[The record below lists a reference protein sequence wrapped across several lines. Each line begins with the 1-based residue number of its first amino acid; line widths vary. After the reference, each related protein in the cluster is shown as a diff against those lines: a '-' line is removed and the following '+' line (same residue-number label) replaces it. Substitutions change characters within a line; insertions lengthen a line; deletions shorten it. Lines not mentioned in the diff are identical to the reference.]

1 MREKLKQRKLIFIII
16 SIVLVL
22 LIIAGV
28 TTAILINKNQA
39 KMETAKSETNTT
51 TTTNTIGGKVS
62 TTNTENNEE
71 IQAIMKQDASGD
83 DVPVPEGYVG
93 SSATGEN
100 EIDTGYVIY
109 EGTEPVTDSNVETAK
124 TTRNQYVWVPVP
136 DASKM
141 YGTDANGKKW
151 GKLYWF
157 ATSSSNANYDELTG
171 SYPNNWSETNGVMK
185 ITSSTQY
192 REPDVVRTYDINSML
207 KTTRLG
213 VESTQEFLMQLEKEF
228 NNMIKSVE
236 KYGGFYIG
244 RYETGS
250 LSQEKAVVV
259 KGNSDIGSQTWYE
272 MYKKCKELKGSNNK
286 VETGMIWG
294 SQWDRTLM
302 WLVESKD
309 KTKEQICN
317 STDWG
322 NYSNSTGEAEAGYS
336 ESWKANNIYDLA
348 GNVYDWTMEA
358 SSSGI
363 RVLRGGYYY
372 DNGTYYPASSR
383 NYFSPAYSVSN
394 NGCRGVL
401 YIK

>member
-1 MREKLKQRKLIFIII
+1 MEKQKNNKVSLI
-16 SIVLVL
+16 IVVVL
-22 LIIAGV
+22 LLVILVATGIVFGNNKSQI
-28 TTAILINKNQA
+28 TTSSIKA
-39 KMETAKSETNTT
+39 KT
-51 TTTNTIGGKVS
+51 S
-62 TTNTENNEE
+62 TSNAEKDEE
-71 IQAIMKQDASGD
+71 IQAIMQKDASGD

-151 GKLYWF
+151 GKLYSF
-157 ATSSSNANYDELTG
+157 AKSSSNANYDELTG
-171 SYPNNWSETNGVMK
+171 SYPNNWSETNGIMK
-185 ITSSTQY
+185 ISSSTSY
-192 REPDVVRTYDINSML
+192 REPDVVTKSSSTAYDMDSRL
-207 KTTRLG
+207 KTLDLG
-213 VESTQEFLMQLEKEF
+213 AETTQEFLMQLEKEF

-317 STDWG
+317 NSTDWG
-322 NYSNSTGEAEAGYS
+322 NYSNSTGEAEAGSGTKRPTGYS

-358 SSSGI
+358 RSSDL
-363 RVLRGGYYY
+363 RVLRGGYYL
-372 DNGTYYPASSR
+372 DAGTNYPASYR
-383 NYFSPAYSVSN
+383 YYDVPTYSLSSYD
-394 NGCRGVL
+394 GCRGVL